1 MTTLTWTLSAAPAQ
15 TPEYWLLFVDGNAWA
30 ALINQAPYTGAGQYS
45 VDLTKLDFNVTIPPG
60 PHTVAVALVGS
71 GSIGPQS
78 QSVAVN
84 IPIPVITI
92 VTTQQPPP
100 PVWPAPTEV
109 SYE

>member
-1 MTTLTWTLSAAPAQ
+1 MTTLTWSLSSAAAQ
-15 TPEYWLLFVDGNAWA
+15 TPEYWLLFVDGSAWCS
-30 ALINQAPYTGAGQYS
+30 LKAPYTGAGQYS
-45 VDLTKLDFNVTIPPG
+45 ADLTQVDVPIPPG
-60 PHTVAVALVGS
+60 AHTVAVALVGQNT
-71 GSIGPQS
+71 IGPQS

-84 IPIPVITI
+84 IPFPVVTV